1 MVSTIK
7 FSQFQNGGDLSN
19 DNITVGLESSSNVQ
33 FNNPWT
39 FLPPGTTGDRPV
51 PAPSN
56 YYRLRFNTTLEVYEY
71 YDAISATWTQLSG
84 SGTGTVNPGV
94 TNDLAFYPAN
104 GTALS
109 PVDRAANSVLV
120 TDAGMVPSL
129 STTLPSGLTIPGAT
143 ITGSTASLTSGQVA
157 AVPSA
162 ATDLT
167 NKSYVDSLFNSGV
180 QSITG
185 TTNQVIAS
193 SPTGNVTLSLPQDIA
208 TGSSPTFSNL
218 TLSSPLPKASGG
230 TGVTSVTTTPT
241 ASEFAGWDVNSNLR
255 ANNFIEGFATTATS
269 GGTTTLTVAS
279 AGIQEFT
286 GALTQTVV
294 MPVTT
299 TLIAGHQ
306 FIIINNS
313 SGNLTINSSGGNLIL
328 TMAANTTAFITCV
341 VASGTGAA
349 SWNASYMFDQGA
361 GVLSITGTANQIA
374 ASSSTGNVTLSLPAV
389 LDFPGTFTVQN
400 TVYIDE
406 ILDEDDMASDSATAL
421 ATQQSIKAYVDNN
434 SAFAAGTKMLF
445 VQTSAP
451 TGWTK
456 DTVNNN
462 NSALRVVTGSASA
475 GGTVDFTTAFASQAV
490 TGTVGNFTLT
500 TAEIPSHS
508 HIQRYG
514 TATAGGGV
522 VTSGSAWMASPINS
536 TISTAT
542 SGGGGAHNH
551 SFTGTSINLAVK
563 YVDVIICSKD

>member
-1 MVSTIK
+1 MALVPDQK
-7 FSQFQNGGDLSN
+7 FSTFDNGGDLQVGDIIVGLRNGLNTRFNYTGQLPLGFIVPVSQGGTDAN
-19 DNITVGLESSSNVQ
+19 NVVDARTNLGLGTMATQNANNVNITGGVAALTS
-33 FNNPWT
+33 
-39 FLPPGTTGDRPV
+39 L
-51 PAPSN
+51 
-56 YYRLRFNTTLEVYEY
+56 TL
-71 YDAISATWTQLSG
+71 A
-84 SGTGTVNPGV
+84 
-94 TNDLAFYPAN
+94 
-104 GTALS
+104 TAL
-109 PVDRAANSVLV
+109 A
-120 TDAGMVPSL
+120 
-129 STTLPSGLTIPGAT
+129 
-143 ITGSTASLTSGQVA
+143 
-157 AVPSA
+157 
-162 ATDLT
+162 
-167 NKSYVDSLFNSGV
+167 KS
-180 QSITG
+180 
-185 TTNQVIAS
+185 
-193 SPTGNVTLSLPQDIA
+193 
-208 TGSSPTFSNL
+208 
-218 TLSSPLPKASGG
+218 SGG
-230 TGVTSVTTTPT
+230 TGVTSATTTPT
-241 ASEFAGWDVNSNLR
+241 ANEFAAWDADSNLR
-255 ANNFIEGFATTATS
+255 ANNFIEGFATTATA

-349 SWNASYMFDQGA
+349 SWNASYVFDQGA
-361 GVLSITGTANQIA
+361 GVLSITGTANQIT
-374 ASSSTGNVTLSLPAV
+374 ASASTGAVTLSLPSA

-400 TVYIDE
+400 TVAIDE

-434 SAFAAGTKMLF
+434 SAFASGTKMLF

-490 TGTVGNFTLT
+490 TGTVGNTTLT

-514 TATAGGGV
+514 TATASAGI
-522 VTSGSAWMASPINS
+522 VTSGSAWTASPINS

-563 YVDVIICSKD
+563 YVDVIIATKD